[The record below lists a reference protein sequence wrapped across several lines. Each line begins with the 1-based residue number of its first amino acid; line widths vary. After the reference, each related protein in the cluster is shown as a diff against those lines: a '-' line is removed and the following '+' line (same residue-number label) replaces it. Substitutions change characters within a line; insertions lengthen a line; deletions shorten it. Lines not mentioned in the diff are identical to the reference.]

1 MKPKQIAKTGWRYLR
16 AFLILYLCLFAGN
29 IIAVL
34 LPFSVP
40 GSIVGMLLLFVLLA
54 LQIIPAH
61 WAQPGCT
68 LLMKNMTMLFLPIGI
83 GVMNYYDTLSA
94 QLLPIL
100 VACIVSTF
108 IAMCAVALSSEFIHR
123 RHVPVPEQQEADA
136 VAAAEHTEQQEKRK
150 C

>member
-1 MKPKQIAKTGWRYLR
+1 MKPKQIAETGWRYLR
-16 AFLILYLCLFAGN
+16 AFIILYLCLFAGN
-29 IIAVL
+29 IIVVL

-40 GSIVGMLLLFVLLA
+40 GSIAGMLLLFVLLA
-54 LQIIPAH
+54 LQILPAH
-61 WAQPGCT
+61 WVQPGCT

-100 VACIVSTF
+100 IACVVSTF
-108 IAMCAVALSSEFIHR
+108 VAMCAVALSSEYIHR
-123 RHVPVPEQQEADA
+123 RHVPVAEQQEADA
-136 VAAAEHTEQQEKRK
+136 VAAITEQQEKPK

>member
-1 MKPKQIAKTGWRYLR
+1 MKPKQIAETGWRYLR

-40 GSIVGMLLLFVLLA
+40 QHRGHVAAFCAARTADCSGALGSA
-54 LQIIPAH
+54 
-61 WAQPGCT
+61 GCT

-100 VACIVSTF
+100 IACVVSTF

>member
-1 MKPKQIAKTGWRYLR
+1 MKPKQIAETGWRYLR
-16 AFLILYLCLFAGN
+16 AFIILYLCLFAGN
-29 IIAVL
+29 IIVVL

-40 GSIVGMLLLFVLLA
+40 GSIAGMLLLFVLLA
-54 LQIIPAH
+54 LQILPAH
-61 WAQPGCT
+61 WVQPGCT

-100 VACIVSTF
+100 IACVVSTF
-108 IAMCAVALSSEFIHR
+108 VAMCAVALSSEYIHR
-123 RHVPVPEQQEADA
+123 RHVPAAEQQEADA
-136 VAAAEHTEQQEKRK
+136 VAAITEQQEKPK

>member
-1 MKPKQIAKTGWRYLR
+1 MKPKQIAETGWRYLR
-16 AFLILYLCLFAGN
+16 ISDP
-29 IIAVL
+29 V
-34 LPFSVP
+34 SVP
-40 GSIVGMLLLFVLLA
+40 VCRQYYRGVTAVFRPAASLACCCFCAARTADCSGALGSA
-54 LQIIPAH
+54 R
-61 WAQPGCT
+61 CT

-100 VACIVSTF
+100 IACVVSTF

>member
-1 MKPKQIAKTGWRYLR
+1 MKPKQIAETGWRYLR
-16 AFLILYLCLFAGN
+16 AFIILYLCLFAGN
-29 IIAVL
+29 IIVVL

-40 GSIVGMLLLFVLLA
+40 GSIAGMLLLFVLLA
-54 LQIIPAH
+54 LQILPAH
-61 WAQPGCT
+61 WVQPGCT

-100 VACIVSTF
+100 IACVVSTF
-108 IAMCAVALSSEFIHR
+108 VAMCAVALSSEYIHR
-123 RHVPVPEQQEADA
+123 RHVPAAEQQEADV
-136 VAAAEHTEQQEKRK
+136 VAAITEQQEKPK

>member
-1 MKPKQIAKTGWRYLR
+1 MPAS
-16 AFLILYLCLFAGN
+16 FVS
-29 IIAVL
+29 IAV
-34 LPFSVP
+34 
-40 GSIVGMLLLFVLLA
+40 
-54 LQIIPAH
+54 
-61 WAQPGCT
+61 
-68 LLMKNMTMLFLPIGI
+68 

-94 QLLPIL
+94 QLLPII
-100 VACIVSTF
+100 VACVVSTF

>member
-1 MKPKQIAKTGWRYLR
+1 MKPKQIAETGWRYLR
-16 AFLILYLCLFAGN
+16 AFIILYLCLFAGN
-29 IIAVL
+29 IIVVL

-40 GSIVGMLLLFVLLA
+40 GSIAGMLLLFVLLA
-54 LQIIPAH
+54 LQILPAH
-61 WAQPGCT
+61 WVQPGCT

-100 VACIVSTF
+100 IACVVSTF
-108 IAMCAVALSSEFIHR
+108 VAMCAVALSSEYIHR
-123 RHVPVPEQQEADA
+123 RHVPVAEQQETDA
-136 VAAAEHTEQQEKRK
+136 IAAITEQQEKPK